1 MSESEW
7 CFLLERLILLVFL
20 FVFYWLKL
28 CIYCIS
34 SDIVYATL
42 AIVDNRERM
51 IPDLVVV
58 FIYVCRKF
66 NYWGKKVL
74 LRSLRLA
81 HFYKLLMHKIKAS
94 SVFTHSSIVALL

>member
-34 SDIVYATL
+34 SDIVYAAL

-58 FIYVCRKF
+58 LFMF
-66 NYWGKKVL
+66 AE
-74 LRSLRLA
+74 SLTTGGE
-81 HFYKLLMHKIKAS
+81 S
-94 SVFTHSSIVALL
+94 FT